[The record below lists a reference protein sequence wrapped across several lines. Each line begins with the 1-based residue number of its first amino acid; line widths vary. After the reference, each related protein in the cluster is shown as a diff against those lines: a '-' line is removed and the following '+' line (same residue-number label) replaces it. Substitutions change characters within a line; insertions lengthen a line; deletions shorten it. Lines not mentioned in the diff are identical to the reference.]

1 MITKEKLLQE
11 LAYNTFVMLRAS
23 PVGGVGVFAIREIQK
38 GCRSMFSNT
47 DADEKW
53 IKISKQ
59 EMAALPTYA
68 QDIIVNYCLFD
79 EDAYFVPEKGFKKMD
94 LSYYLN
100 HSDNPNLVSINE
112 GEYFEAVRDIKVNEE
127 LFLDYGTIVEGD
139 EE

>member
-23 PVGGVGVFAIREIQK
+23 PVGGVGVFAIRDIPK
-38 GCRSMFSNT
+38 GCRSMFSNP
-47 DADEKW
+47 DVNEKW
-53 IKISKQ
+53 IKISRQ
-59 EMAALPTYA
+59 EVGALPTFA

-94 LSYYLN
+94 ASYYLN

-127 LFLDYGTIVEGD
+127 LFLDYGTIVEG